1 MLKVKRPKG
10 GEVLGTLYK
19 GATTNA
25 FSRHSCGSIP
35 SPSEATII
43 QRLEARTHAFGSAC
57 NRFTVQQNTVSIP
70 ASAPTKEQTPG
81 PGAYHNSG
89 HIDVTSSI

>member
-1 MLKVKRPKG
+1 MRKKTVHFLGLGRQEPTMLKVKRPKG

-43 QRLEARTHAFGSAC
+43 
-57 NRFTVQQNTVSIP
+57 
-70 ASAPTKEQTPG
+70 
-81 PGAYHNSG
+81 
-89 HIDVTSSI
+89 